1 MYCICTFYNVHNET
15 HYHVSNVLNTCIFN
29 LHFVL
34 ITYTKYV
41 AKFIFVLFL
50 DSVMSNVKSN
60 PQLEE
65 KSKNKD
71 RREMEIYEELE
82 YERLLRRRDKWGSRY
97 EHMPKL
103 MRMGLAKM
111 AGGHFGC
118 DMTVFP
124 LDTSYTVS

>member
-1 MYCICTFYNVHNET
+1 MPNIEQT
-15 HYHVSNVLNTCIFN
+15 IF
-29 LHFVL
+29 
-34 ITYTKYV
+34 
-41 AKFIFVLFL
+41 FVLFL
-50 DSVMSNVKSN
+50 DSVMFNVKTK

-65 KSKNKD
+65 KSRAKN
-71 RREMEIYEELE
+71 RREMDIDEEYDIIE
-82 YERLLRRRDKWGSRY
+82 YERLLRRHEKWQSRY

-124 LDTSYTVS
+124 PNTPYTVSQRTLCAITVKLSQ